1 MEKKI
6 KICTTIGGGLL
17 IVGLGFLWWRK
28 KSLQKKQKQL
38 STETTVPEKQ
48 KEKPKPE
55 KKKKSYSDPEEL
67 LLDIFDDR
75 FMLLDWKNE
84 QDLFRLVISE
94 FGEGCKDYSWYEHCP
109 KSLDELWDKIEEL
122 GLKKKYE
129 SILAGIYSKG

>member
-28 KSLQKKQKQL
+28 KSLQKKQQL
-38 STETTVPEKQ
+38 HNSTTVPEKQ
-48 KEKPKPE
+48 EEKPKPE
-55 KKKKSYSDPEEL
+55 KEKKSYSDPEEL

-94 FGEGCKDYSWYEHCP
+94 FGEGKYD
-109 KSLDELWDKIEEL
+109 LDEFKSIVSEVGYKVIPIEESHL
-122 GLKKKYE
+122 RNTPMKNKYVV
-129 SILAGIYSKG
+129 IGHN

>member
-122 GLKKKYE
+122 GLKKKY
-129 SILAGIYSKG
+129 

>member
-6 KICTTIGGGLL
+6 KIFTIGSGLL

-28 KSLQKKQKQL
+28 KSLQKKQQL
-38 STETTVPEKQ
+38 HNSTTVPEKQ
-48 KEKPKPE
+48 EEKPKPE
-55 KKKKSYSDPEEL
+55 KEKKSYSDPEEL

-94 FGEGCKDYSWYEHCP
+94 FGEGCKDYSWYEYCP

>member
-28 KSLQKKQKQL
+28 KSLQKKQQL
-38 STETTVPEKQ
+38 HNNTTVPEKQ
-48 KEKPKPE
+48 EKEKPKPE